1 MMSPLTKTAF
11 LFSSCLLLASCQVGY
26 LINNAYHQGR
36 LLKRAVPIESVLKD
50 ETVSADIKKKL
61 TLAQEAKVFAE
72 STLGLKHTKNYS
84 TFVQLEGPY
93 VTYVVSAAPKN
104 ELTYY
109 TWWFPIVGSV
119 PYKGYFKAEQA
130 KDLAEELKQKNYD
143 TYVRGVSAFS
153 TLGWFR
159 DPVLS
164 SMTSYQDIDLVNTII
179 HETVHA
185 TLYIS
190 SNANFN
196 ERLATFLGDLGT
208 KMFYQQKNKELSQQ
222 VAQHL
227 SDEDEDQ
234 KLFSQF
240 ISQEIKKLE
249 EWYAQHKNDADLL
262 TTREEQF
269 TKIKQNFSQLVKP
282 KLKTARYKAFS
293 ESEINNA
300 RLLGF
305 KLYVNDLEDFEKLSG
320 HFKGDFAKIL
330 EYCKSLEKEE
340 NPEQT
345 LKYFTSSLTKTNSSH

>member
-1 MMSPLTKTAF
+1 MMFSF
-11 LFSSCLLLASCQVGY
+11 LKIVLFICSCFLLASCQVGY
-26 LINNAYHQGR
+26 LINNAYYQGR

-50 ETVSADIKKKL
+50 DDVSSDVKKKL

-72 STLGLKHTKNYS
+72 NTLGLKHTKNYS
-84 TFVQLEGPY
+84 TFVQLDGPY

-119 PYKGYFKAEQA
+119 PYKGYFKADQA
-130 KDLAEELKQKNYD
+130 KELAEELKQKNYD

-185 TLYIS
+185 TLFIS

-227 SDEDEDQ
+227 DHEDEDQ

-240 ISQEIKKLE
+240 ISHEIKKLE
-249 EWYAQHKNDADLL
+249 DWYSLHKNDANLL
-262 TTREEQF
+262 ITREEQF
-269 TKIKQNFSQLVKP
+269 AQIKQKFSKLVKP
-282 KLKTARYKAFS
+282 KLKTTRYVAFS

-305 KLYVNDLEDFEKLSG
+305 KLYMNDLEDFEKLSH
-320 HFKGDFAKIL
+320 HFHGDFAKIL
-330 EYCKSLEKEE
+330 DYCKSLEKEE
-340 NPEQT
+340 NPERA
-345 LKYFTSSLTKTNSSH
+345 LKQFANSFQK